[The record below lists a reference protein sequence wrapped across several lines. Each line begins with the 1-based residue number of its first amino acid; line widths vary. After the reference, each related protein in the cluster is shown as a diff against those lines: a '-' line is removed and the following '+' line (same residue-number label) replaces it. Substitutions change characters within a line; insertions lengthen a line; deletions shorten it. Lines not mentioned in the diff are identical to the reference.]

1 MARPNYAA
9 GKRQRAIDKE
19 RKRAEKAERRRQH
32 RAQGGAALQITTA
45 DEIQGGIMRGEMAT
59 ARDDDPDAA
68 RRAHAIPSRLF
79 VGGLSQSMS
88 SADLR
93 ALFDEFGPIE
103 DAIVVMDRD
112 LGESRGFGFVT
123 MADRRD
129 AAVATRELSGREID
143 GRTLVVRP
151 ATERSR

>member
-1 MARPNYAA
+1 MRGNTGPVA
-9 GKRQRAIDKE
+9 GE
-19 RKRAEKAERRRQH
+19 ESP
-32 RAQGGAALQITTA
+32 GAAK
-45 DEIQGGIMRGEMAT
+45 
-59 ARDDDPDAA
+59 
-68 RRAHAIPSRLF
+68 RAHAIPSRLF
-79 VGGLSQSMS
+79 VGGLSSTMS

-93 ALFDEFGPIE
+93 ALFAEFGPIE

-129 AAVATRELSGREID
+129 AVVAARELSGREVE

-151 ATERSR
+151 ATERGR